1 MSERSTAATRAR
13 RDAEV
18 RHLMSGVISAYRKE
32 RAGLAERLNTDHAIN
47 PFALRPVLKVQADVI
62 PWVRVQQLITKGTG
76 AYPAMLEVREHCV
89 RTLLNYG
96 EAVSSDLLAMELDR
110 GEREGMRRFLKAT
123 ARFAPGSN
131 PQLIALGESH
141 EQPREPAL
149 RDVIGG
155 IRRQA
160 DNLRLLGRD
169 QRAIELFKMADEM
182 ERHAAVEVGTAGSTE
197 DE

>member
-1 MSERSTAATRAR
+1 MDRSTSAMRAR

-18 RHLMSGVISAYRKE
+18 RALMGSVVNAYRKE
-32 RAGLAERLNTDHAIN
+32 RAGLVERLNGDLALN
-47 PFALRPVLKVQADVI
+47 AFALRPVLKVQADVM

-76 AYPAMLEVREHCV
+76 AYQAMLEVRELCV

-96 EAVSSDLLAMELDR
+96 EATSADLLAADIDR

-149 RDVIGG
+149 KDVVGG
-155 IRRQA
+155 VRRVA
-160 DNLRLLGRD
+160 DDLRLLGRD
-169 QRAIELFKMADEM
+169 QRAVELFKMADDL
-182 ERHAAVEVGTAGSTE
+182 ERQAIAEAQPAEESENQG
-197 DE
+197 